1 MSKFK
6 IGWSEVSITP
16 DKKVSLEGQ
25 FYERI
30 SEYVETPIT
39 VTAMAIDGECD
50 HMVICSCD
58 LTSVG
63 ANLVKLV
70 REGLEGVSGL
80 KSENVILNA
89 THTHTSIKYTI
100 KSDVDSPEGLGL
112 EVLKEFMPGES
123 SYNELVEA
131 DDSVMQ
137 GDEGLYFIADR
148 VITAIKEAWE
158 NRKPAMYANEFGRSA
173 VGMCRRVCYTD
184 GSAKMW
190 GDTNTATFTHMEGGN
205 DSGIELIYT
214 FDENK
219 KLTGIVANIAC
230 PSQVVEQ
237 RSFISSDYWGKV
249 KSVLRERFG
258 EDLFVLCLCG
268 AGGDQCPRDLVRWV
282 DPETPIDDPNVIR
295 ENVIP
300 RKADPSMYDIAGTW
314 KIGKRVAREIIDVYE
329 EISDENI
336 KSEAGFCHEYVK
348 LDLPLRRVTPSEY
361 EAAKKAIE
369 EFVEKTENFNFAD
382 NAAMH
387 VHAGTIAR
395 YRVQE
400 SVDIYPVEVH
410 IARFG
415 DIAFATNS
423 FELFL
428 DYGNQIKARSKAMQT
443 FIIQLAC
450 GSDGYL
456 PTERAEQGSHYSA
469 YVSSGVTG
477 HAGGELLVRKTLEV
491 INKMFG

>member
-1 MSKFK
+1 MFKNVK

-16 DKKVSLEGQ
+16 DKKVSLAGQ

-39 VTAMAIDGECD
+39 VTAMAIEGECD

-58 LTSVG
+58 VTSVG
-63 ANLVKLV
+63 SNLMKLV
-70 REGLEGVSGL
+70 REGLKDVDGL

-89 THTHTSIKYTI
+89 THTHTSINYTS
-100 KSDVDSPEGLGL
+100 KRDVSAPTSL
-112 EVLKEFMPGES
+112 EILKEFIPEGKN
-123 SYNELVEA
+123 YKKLVET
-131 DDSVMQ
+131 DNNVMQ
-137 GDEGLYFIADR
+137 GDEGLYFIAER
-148 VITAIKEAWE
+148 AVKAIKEAWE
-158 NRKPAMYANEFGRSA
+158 NRKPAMYANEFGRAA
-173 VGMCRRVCYTD
+173 VGMCRRVCYND

-190 GDTNTATFTHMEGGN
+190 GDTNTATFTNLEGGN

-249 KSVLRERFG
+249 KILLRERFG
-258 EDLFVLCLCG
+258 EDLFVLCLGG
-268 AGGDQCPRDLVRWV
+268 AGGDQCPRDLVRWI

-329 EISDENI
+329 EMAEEDI
-336 KSEAGFCHEYVK
+336 KSEAEFCHEYIK

-361 EAAKKAIE
+361 EAAKKEVE
-369 EFVEKTENFNFAD
+369 EFVLKTDSFNFAD

-395 YRVQE
+395 YRQQE
-400 SVDIYPVEVH
+400 TVDIYPTEVH

-415 DIAFATNS
+415 DIAFATNA

-443 FIIQLAC
+443 FIVQLAC
-450 GSDGYL
+450 GADGYL
-456 PTERAEQGSHYSA
+456 PTEKAEEGSHYSA

-477 HAGGELLVRKTLEV
+477 HAGGELLVRKSLEV
-491 INKMFG
+491 INKMFK

>member
-16 DKKVSLEGQ
+16 DKRVSLAGQ
-25 FYERI
+25 FFERI

-39 VTAMAIDGECD
+39 VTAMAIESADD

-58 LTSVG
+58 LTSIG
-63 ANLVKLV
+63 SNLIALV
-70 REGLEGVSGL
+70 REGLKDVQGL
-80 KSENVILNA
+80 NGENIILSA
-89 THTHTSIKYTI
+89 THTHTSIKYTS
-100 KSDVDSPEGLGL
+100 KRDVDAPSAL
-112 EVLKEFMPGES
+112 EILKEFIPEGK
-123 SYNELVEA
+123 SYKEIVEI

-137 GDEGLYFIADR
+137 GVEGLNFIVER
-148 VITAIKEAWE
+148 VVKAIKEAWE
-158 NRKPAMYANEFGRSA
+158 NRKPAMYANEFGRA
-173 VGMCRRVCYTD
+173 VVGMCRRVCYND

-205 DSGIELIYT
+205 DSGIELLYT

-219 KLTGIVANIAC
+219 KLTGVVANIAC
-230 PSQVVEQ
+230 PAQVVEQ

-249 KSVLRERFG
+249 KILLREKFG

-300 RKADPSMYDIAGTW
+300 RKADPSMYDVVGTW
-314 KIGKRVAREIIDVYE
+314 KIGKRIAREIIDVYE
-329 EISDENI
+329 EMPKDAI
-336 KSEAGFCHEYVK
+336 KSEAEFCHKYMK

-361 EAAKKAIE
+361 EAAKKAIT
-369 EFVEKTENFNFAD
+369 EFVEKTETFNFAD
-382 NAAMH
+382 NAGMH
-387 VHAGTIAR
+387 VHAGTISR
-395 YRVQE
+395 YRQQE
-400 SVDIYPVEVH
+400 TVNIYPAEVH

-415 DIAFATNS
+415 DVAFAING

-428 DYGNQIKARSKAMQT
+428 DYGNQMKARSKAMQT
-443 FIIQLAC
+443 FVVQLAC
-450 GSDGYL
+450 GRDGYL
-456 PTERAEQGSHYSA
+456 PTEKAEKGSHYSA

-477 HAGGELLVRKTLEV
+477 HEGGELLVRKTLEE
-491 INKMFG
+491 INKMFN